1 MKIRLLLWWIIEVSP
16 YLVLLTVPSRVN
28 SLTLTKTARSGRP
41 AIRVTWNAP
50 SSDRPIT
57 KYRVQHRNRSC
68 CIGWTGKD
76 GKATTITLGSLSA
89 GTSYQVR
96 VRAISV
102 IGDGSYSEIR
112 TITTYKREL

>member
-1 MKIRLLLWWIIEVSP
+1 MKIRLLRWQIIEVSP

-28 SLTLTKTARSGRP
+28 SLSLTKTARSGRP

-50 SSDRPIT
+50 SSDHPIT
-57 KYRVQHRNRSC
+57 KYRVQYTNGSTGW
-68 CIGWTGKD
+68 IGND
-76 GKATTITLGSLSA
+76 GKSTTITLESLSA

-102 IGDGSYSEIR
+102 IGGGSYSEIR
-112 TITTYKREL
+112 TITTYRGEL